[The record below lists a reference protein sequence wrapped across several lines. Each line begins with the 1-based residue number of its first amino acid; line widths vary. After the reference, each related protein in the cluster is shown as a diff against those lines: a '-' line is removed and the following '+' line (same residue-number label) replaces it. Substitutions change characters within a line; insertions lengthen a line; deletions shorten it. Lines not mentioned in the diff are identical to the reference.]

1 MLDPLTRIAELRRR
15 DARKTQFLAN
25 ISHDLR
31 TPLSAVITH
40 AEILREGILGELSPK
55 QLESVNG
62 IISGG
67 QQLLGMIGEILTY
80 ARAASDQLVLS
91 VTSFDPR
98 DLVIQMATLNEPLA
112 ARKELTLTVASTDL
126 PPLRGDREKVGQILC
141 NLISNAIAFTAPGGK
156 VWIDAARACE
166 QGRDILRVEIGD
178 TGIGIPADY
187 LNYIFEEFAQ
197 VDASSSRTH
206 HGTGL
211 GLTIARKMV
220 ELHGGRIWVESTVDV
235 GSRFFFTVPYGT

>member
-1 MLDPLTRIAELRRR
+1 MLDPLTRIAELQRR

-40 AEILREGILGELSPK
+40 AEILREGILGELTPK

-67 QQLLGMIGEILTY
+67 HQLLGMIGEILTY

-98 DLVIQMATLNEPLA
+98 DLLIQMATLNEPLA
-112 ARKELTLTVASTDL
+112 ARKELTLTVASPDL
-126 PPLRGDREKVGQILC
+126 PPIRGDREKVGQILC

-166 QGRDILRVEIGD
+166 QGRDVLRVEIGD
-178 TGIGIPADY
+178 TGIGIPAEYRD
-187 LNYIFEEFAQ
+187 YIFQEFAQ

-220 ELHGGRIWVESTVDV
+220 ELHGGRIWVESEVDV